1 MNSISLALTK
11 HDKNVP
17 LNVGVSPPKSGWAL
31 SDRLAW
37 AMRLTVKPS
46 TKLVAVAIASH
57 AGASSGLAWPSLA
70 TLAHETGLSRRQVVY
85 SVRDLERG
93 GHLTV
98 TRLRLG
104 KVNTSNRYRLPPM
117 GGVSQPGGGSAQA
130 ALGGSAQAAPEPVR
144 TSEPVSKAARQ
155 RCADCGHNWPKKD
168 ADGNDYGDDC
178 HECQKAKRNA
188 RRRPRGGLPQY
199 HDRPLREFPPM
210 TAAKTADAEDLALA
224 NGWRKSANGSWEK
237 RR

>member
-1 MNSISLALTK
+1 MNNPTSLALAK

-31 SDRLAW
+31 SARLGW
-37 AMRLTVKPS
+37 AMGLTVKPS

-70 TLAHETGLSRRQVVY
+70 TLPHETGLSRRQVVY

-104 KVNTSNRYRLPPM
+104 KVNTSNRYRLLPM
-117 GGVSQPGGGSAQA
+117 GGVSQPGGGVVHR
-130 ALGGSAQAAPEPVR
+130 L
-144 TSEPVSKAARQ
+144 
-155 RCADCGHNWPKKD
+155 H
-168 ADGNDYGDDC
+168 
-178 HECQKAKRNA
+178 
-188 RRRPRGGLPQY
+188 
-199 HDRPLREFPPM
+199 
-210 TAAKTADAEDLALA
+210 
-224 NGWRKSANGSWEK
+224 
-237 RR
+237 

>member
-1 MNSISLALTK
+1 MNLTASLALQ
-11 HDKNVP
+11 HDKSVP
-17 LNVGVSPPKSGWAL
+17 QNIGVSPAKGGWAL
-31 SDRLAW
+31 SARLDW
-37 AMRLTVKPS
+37 ALGLTVKPS

-144 TSEPVSKAARQ
+144 TSEPVSTAVRQ
-155 RCADCGHNWPKKD
+155 RCQDCGHSWPAEYGPGCYQCLKVKRD
-168 ADGNDYGDDC
+168 AP
-178 HECQKAKRNA
+178 
-188 RRRPRGGLPQY
+188 RRLRGLPTY
-199 HDRPLREFPPM
+199 HERPARPDVPM
-210 TAAKTADAEDLALA
+210 TARQTADAEELAVS
-224 NGWRKSANGSWEK
+224 NGWRREGDGSWRK
-237 RR
+237 R

>member
-1 MNSISLALTK
+1 MNNPTSLALAK

-31 SDRLAW
+31 SARLGW
-37 AMRLTVKPS
+37 AMGLTVKPS

-70 TLAHETGLSRRQVVY
+70 TLPHETGLSRRQVVY

-104 KVNTSNRYRLPPM
+104 KVNTSNRYRLLPM
-117 GGVSQPGGGSAQA
+117 GGVSQPGGG
-130 ALGGSAQAAPEPVR
+130 
-144 TSEPVSKAARQ
+144 
-155 RCADCGHNWPKKD
+155 
-168 ADGNDYGDDC
+168 
-178 HECQKAKRNA
+178 
-188 RRRPRGGLPQY
+188 
-199 HDRPLREFPPM
+199 
-210 TAAKTADAEDLALA
+210 
-224 NGWRKSANGSWEK
+224 
-237 RR
+237 